1 MTIHSALSKSA
12 LSLGFSMWVLS
23 LATYAQ
29 NQVMGEV
36 HFIGPTKVE
45 KSSGVWV
52 DDQYVGYVKELQG
65 NKKVLLLP
73 GQHQIAVRQA
83 GYRDF
88 TQTIVVE
95 PGQTLDVNIRM
106 EKDPGAEYS
115 KVTGEIKLQVTP
127 DRAAVFLDGAFAG
140 HVHDF
145 GGVKRAMLVAPGKH
159 HIKVA
164 LPGYQAFDT
173 DVDLLPNQKITIK
186 TDLPPGSITQAGPS
200 IKKD

>member
-1 MTIHSALSKSA
+1 
-12 LSLGFSMWVLS
+12 MWVLS
-23 LATYAQ
+23 LASYAQ

-45 KSSGVWV
+45 TSSGVWV

-95 PGQTLDVNIRM
+95 PGQKLDVNIRM

>member
-1 MTIHSALSKSA
+1 
-12 LSLGFSMWVLS
+12 MWVLS

-88 TQTIVVE
+88 KQTIVVE
-95 PGQTLDVNIRM
+95 PGQTLDVKIRM

-115 KVTGEIKLQVTP
+115 KITGEIKLQVTP

-200 IKKD
+200 IKKN

>member
-1 MTIHSALSKSA
+1 
-12 LSLGFSMWVLS
+12 MWVLS
-23 LATYAQ
+23 FASYAQ

-95 PGQTLDVNIRM
+95 PGQKLDVNIRM

>member
-12 LSLGFSMWVLS
+12 LSPCLSMWVLS
-23 LATYAQ
+23 LALYAQ

-36 HFIGPTKVE
+36 HCIGPTKVE

-52 DDQYVGYVKELQG
+52 DDQYVGYVKELKG

-73 GQHQIAVRQA
+73 GEHQIVVRQA

-88 TQTIVVE
+88 TQSVVVE
-95 PGQTLDVNIRM
+95 PGQTLDVNIKM
-106 EKDPGAEYS
+106 AKDTGVEYAR
-115 KVTGEIKLQVTP
+115 VTGEIKLQATP
-127 DRAAVFLDGAFAG
+127 DRAAVFLDGAFG

-145 GGVKRAMLVAPGKH
+145 GGFKRAMLVAPGKH

-173 DVDLLPNQKITIK
+173 DVDLLPNQKVTIK
-186 TDLPPGSITQAGPS
+186 TDLAPGSITQAGPS